1 MQSEPHSINTVVWAL
16 PRSLAATYGIIV
28 IFSSSGYLDVSVR
41 RVPSAQ
47 LWIHCTVTCSACRVS
62 PFRHPRI
69 NAYVQLPAAF
79 RSLSRLSSAPS
90 ARASAL
96 RPTML
101 NLLYSSAPCIFRC
114 RSLTVQNGSYTLP
127 QANLRCVSF
136 MFFSLAC
143 YCFLDLADLST
154 AHPSVLLVCFP
165 DDFVADPRC
174 TPVQLRSSP
183 RPLKNIL
190 RSPNSSLVSSSFS
203 CH

>member
-1 MQSEPHSINTVVWAL
+1 MQSEPRSMNTVVWAL

-69 NAYVQLPAAF
+69 KAYVQLPAAF

-101 NLLYSSAPCIFRC
+101 NLLHSRAFPAKCFLSPASPVVLTCSYRRICKACPSC
-114 RSLTVQNGSYTLP
+114 SLVL
-127 QANLRCVSF
+127 
-136 MFFSLAC
+136 LAI
-143 YCFLDLADLST
+143 CFLDY
-154 AHPSVLLVCFP
+154 
-165 DDFVADPRC
+165 
-174 TPVQLRSSP
+174 
-183 RPLKNIL
+183 
-190 RSPNSSLVSSSFS
+190 S

>member
-1 MQSEPHSINTVVWAL
+1 MLLWILLVLLGIRVRVCHALWMVFPVPFRFPWRYRMQSEPHSMNTVVWAL

-69 NAYVQLPAAF
+69 TAYVQLPAAF

-101 NLLYSSAPCIFRC
+101 NLF
-114 RSLTVQNGSYTLP
+114 
-127 QANLRCVSF
+127 VSP
-136 MFFSLAC
+136 SLA
-143 YCFLDLADLST
+143 FRLVRAVQDRFSHALT
-154 AHPSVLLVCFP
+154 GESVRHVLHVL
-165 DDFVADPRC
+165 
-174 TPVQLRSSP
+174 
-183 RPLKNIL
+183 
-190 RSPNSSLVSSSFS
+190 
-203 CH
+203 

>member
-1 MQSEPHSINTVVWAL
+1 MLLWILLAPLRIRVRVSHALWMVFPVPFRFPSGYRMQSEPHSINTMVWAL

-47 LWIHCTVTCSACRVS
+47 LWIHYTVTCSACRVS

-69 NAYVQLPAAF
+69 KAYVQLPAAF

-101 NLLYSSAPCIFRC
+101 NLFVSPPLPFRFTRAVQKWFLHTSAGE
-114 RSLTVQNGSYTLP
+114 S
-127 QANLRCVSF
+127 AACVPL
-136 MFFSLAC
+136 FFSLAC
-143 YCFLDLADLST
+143 YCFLDL
-154 AHPSVLLVCFP
+154 H
-165 DDFVADPRC
+165 
-174 TPVQLRSSP
+174 
-183 RPLKNIL
+183 
-190 RSPNSSLVSSSFS
+190 S

>member
-1 MQSEPHSINTVVWAL
+1 MQSEPHGMNTMVWAL

-101 NLLYSSAPCIFRC
+101 NLLYFRLALSFKKV
-114 RSLTVQNGSYTLP
+114 RRTVQFGSYTPP

-143 YCFLDLADLST
+143 YLLSRFTFVSLIRLLNLSTTRLDVRCVRSDLSIK
-154 AHPSVLLVCFP
+154 SVSYSVFK
-165 DDFVADPRC
+165 V
-174 TPVQLRSSP
+174 
-183 RPLKNIL
+183 
-190 RSPNSSLVSSSFS
+190 
-203 CH
+203 